1 MGQYIVLT
9 HDLDKPDH
17 WWADG
22 PFEWTCTVGP
32 TDRGKLTVAADSPMR
47 EAIRRAFLEI
57 TGHEPEFLFSGW
69 GQPPSESEQEYI
81 DSHKRHAVE
90 SRDVRNF
97 QEVNG

>member
-1 MGQYIVLT
+1 MPSKSAL
-9 HDLDKPDH
+9 KPDTVYVTD
-17 WWADG
+17 AY
-22 PFEWTCTVGP
+22 WTCTVGP

-81 DSHKRHAVE
+81 DSHKR
-90 SRDVRNF
+90 RDRRNGRLEGQARPGF
-97 QEVNG
+97 REGA